1 MNALAKYFLVFLL
14 GWSGAVWT
22 YSDLIYKKV
31 ETPTQTTSSSE
42 SPVGD
47 SEQPIEEQT
56 IDQDAQPVQ
65 KQLGKNKNVE
75 TAQRSTYTFHFCSN
89 YDHSH
94 CINGLAEHPRK
105 KVW

>member
-1 MNALAKYFLVFLL
+1 MKKLGSYLLVFLL

-31 ETPTQTTSSSE
+31 ETPAQTTSSSE
-42 SPVGD
+42 SPVGDSEQPVGD

-65 KQLGKNKNVE
+65 K
-75 TAQRSTYTFHFCSN
+75 
-89 YDHSH
+89 
-94 CINGLAEHPRK
+94 
-105 KVW
+105 

>member
-1 MNALAKYFLVFLL
+1 LL
-14 GWSGAVWT
+14 GWSSAVWT

-65 KQLGKNKNVE
+65 K
-75 TAQRSTYTFHFCSN
+75 
-89 YDHSH
+89 
-94 CINGLAEHPRK
+94 
-105 KVW
+105 

>member
-1 MNALAKYFLVFLL
+1 MNKLWSVGSYLLVFLL

-31 ETPTQTTSSSE
+31 ETPAQTTSSSE
-42 SPVGD
+42 SPVGDSEQPVGDSEQPVGD

-65 KQLGKNKNVE
+65 K
-75 TAQRSTYTFHFCSN
+75 
-89 YDHSH
+89 
-94 CINGLAEHPRK
+94 
-105 KVW
+105 

>member
-1 MNALAKYFLVFLL
+1 MNALAKYLLVFLL
-14 GWSGAVWT
+14 GWSSAVWT

-56 IDQDAQPVQ
+56 IDQIQE
-65 KQLGKNKNVE
+65 E
-75 TAQRSTYTFHFCSN
+75 TFS
-89 YDHSH
+89 
-94 CINGLAEHPRK
+94 EKPK
-105 KVW
+105 KE

>member
-1 MNALAKYFLVFLL
+1 MNALAKYLLVFLL

-31 ETPTQTTSSSE
+31 ETPAQTTSSSE
-42 SPVGD
+42 SPVGDSEQPPVGD

-65 KQLGKNKNVE
+65 K
-75 TAQRSTYTFHFCSN
+75 
-89 YDHSH
+89 
-94 CINGLAEHPRK
+94 
-105 KVW
+105 

>member
-1 MNALAKYFLVFLL
+1 MNKLGGYLLVFLL

-31 ETPTQTTSSSE
+31 ETPAQTTSSSE
-42 SPVGD
+42 SPVGDSEQPVGD

-65 KQLGKNKNVE
+65 K
-75 TAQRSTYTFHFCSN
+75 
-89 YDHSH
+89 
-94 CINGLAEHPRK
+94 
-105 KVW
+105 